1 MEEKLAEYRRQRS
14 TQYTKVKTAAQ
25 IAQRKEEFNLLD
37 YVPFSSLIQKIL
49 NRVSATPFAQRIAEK
64 LRWLS
69 KITGGVTITP
79 TCWGFITPTY
89 NALVFA
95 EKLFCNLTPGQI
107 ISFFE

>member
-37 YVPFSSLIQKIL
+37 YVPFSSLVQKIL
-49 NRVSATPFAQRIAEK
+49 NRVLSTPFAQRIAEK

-69 KITGGVTITP
+69 KISYYEIRIFSCVCKEFKVFYM
-79 TCWGFITPTY
+79 TC
-89 NALVFA
+89 NMSHVSSLS
-95 EKLFCNLTPGQI
+95 KLFKREI
-107 ISFFE
+107 

>member
-49 NRVSATPFAQRIAEK
+49 NRVLATPLAQRIADK
-64 LRWLS
+64 LRWPS
-69 KITGGVTITP
+69 KINLYDVR
-79 TCWGFITPTY
+79 
-89 NALVFA
+89 NAKMKIKHVAKNTFYKN
-95 EKLFCNLTPGQI
+95 E
-107 ISFFE
+107 